1 MNKESI
7 MYMALALF
15 AGFVVTLQGP
25 INTKLGSSL
34 KSSNWAAF
42 TTFIV
47 GAIFYILY
55 FIARKEAVPHL
66 SDFKSAPYWSY
77 IGGIFGAIYVLLVVL
92 VTPRLGVGS
101 TTILL
106 LLAQIATS
114 MIVDHFDLFH
124 LGAKPI
130 DLNKAIGI
138 ILVILG
144 AIFINF
150 GNIFVNIW
158 NALTKFFN

>member
-1 MNKESI
+1 MNKETI
-7 MYMALALF
+7 MYMVLALF

-25 INTKLGSSL
+25 INTKLGTSL

-47 GAIFYILY
+47 GSVFYML
-55 FIARKEAVPHL
+55 FLAVTKQSIP
-66 SDFKSAPYWSY
+66 SVSSFKSAPFWSY
-77 IGGIFGAIYVLLVVL
+77 AGGIFGALYVLLVVL

-114 MIVDHFDLFH
+114 MLIDHFDIFG
-124 LGAKPI
+124 LGIRQI
-130 DLNKAIGI
+130 DLSKSIGI

-144 AIFINF
+144 AILINF
-150 GNIFVNIW
+150 GNVLNKIW
-158 NALTKFFN
+158 N